1 MNDIIIENNPVIIGG
16 FDATR
21 EEYWN
26 AYEPE
31 EIPDGADIVTEV
43 ESIENSPDGCVEVRL
58 AGIYAFTPT
67 SRQFAR
73 LLRSIGI
80 KELHNAEDVLFR
92 PLTCRVD
99 DGKVVHW
106 YFPDTANV
114 PSDAVDMTTAGRNK
128 TNRTSWLAA

>member
-1 MNDIIIENNPVIIGG
+1 MNTIRIEYTSFIVGG

-31 EIPDGADIVTEV
+31 EIPDGEDIVTEV
-43 ESIENSPDGCVEVRL
+43 ESIENSPDGGVEIRL
-58 AGIYAFTPT
+58 AGVYAFTPT
-67 SRQFAR
+67 NRQFAR

-99 DGKVVHW
+99 DGKVVRW
-106 YFPDTANV
+106 YFPDMANV
-114 PSDAVDMTTAGRNK
+114 PDDATDMTTYGRNK
-128 TNRTSWLAA
+128 ASQPAWAAA